1 MKKII
6 FILAAIA
13 LLLPCNNVAARK
25 KSQKPLA
32 EHVVFIGLDGWGSNQ
47 VKDDLDLMPTVK
59 SLMDDGCYTFTKRS
73 VMPSAS
79 AINWASIFMGV
90 PTEMHCYNA
99 WNSAKPVIPA
109 YSVQENG
116 MPVTIYTLLKQQ
128 RPDAVSGCV
137 YDWDG
142 IGYVCDTA
150 AMTFHKLFPGVEN
163 YANIEKYTEAAVSDI
178 KSQKPAFY
186 TFYIGN
192 VDHTGHA
199 YGWESK
205 EYDECLKHAD
215 NAIAMIV
222 NALKDAGIY
231 DDTII
236 IVTSD
241 HGGKGHGHG
250 NLTLEELETPFV
262 ICGKNISNKGQFERF
277 MMQYDVPATIAYAL
291 GLQIPEDWR
300 GRPMMEA
307 FKK

>member
-59 SLMDDGCYTFTKRS
+59 FLMDDGCYTFTKRS

-163 YANIEKYTEAAVSDI
+163 YADIEKYTEAAVSDI